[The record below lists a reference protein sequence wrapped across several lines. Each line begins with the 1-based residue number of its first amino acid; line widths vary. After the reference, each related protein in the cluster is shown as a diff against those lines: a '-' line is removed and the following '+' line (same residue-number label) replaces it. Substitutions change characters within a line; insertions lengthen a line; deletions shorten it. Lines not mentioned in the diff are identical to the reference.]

1 MTGKNK
7 EKNRMI
13 GSLLLL
19 ISLLPWGCSVR
30 LSEYVVQPFDHYPCS
45 DVKKALAIAIQPLTG
60 KKECKRYF
68 GTNLLAMN
76 ILPVFVIVENR
87 SHSSSFILSNDRISL
102 TGAAESHDG
111 PVCPKTDTSAGT
123 AVGSAGALLIAPPL
137 MLIGAAMVS
146 NSAEIRHNLQIKQ
159 LRTVTLSPGNVAQGF
174 AYFSI
179 PEGGID
185 PGEWTVNIEVLELH
199 SNNLENFHV
208 PFRWN
213 RSSPFKVVLLCHN
226 LLKEQ

>member
-1 MTGKNK
+1 MTGKKK

-30 LSEYVVQPFDHYPCS
+30 LSEYVAQPFAYYPCS

-60 KKECKRYF
+60 KKECKKYF

-87 SHSSSFILSNDRISL
+87 SHSSSLILSQDLISL
-102 TGAAESHDG
+102 TGATGNHDG
-111 PVCPKTDTSAGT
+111 PVCPKIDTSADT
-123 AVGSAGALLIAPPL
+123 AVGLAGALLIAPPL
-137 MLIGAAMVS
+137 MLMGAAMVS

-174 AYFSI
+174 VYFSL
-179 PEGGID
+179 PEGSID
-185 PGEWTVNIEVLELH
+185 LCEWTVNIEVLELD
-199 SNNLENFHV
+199 SNNIENFHV
-208 PFRWN
+208 PFTWN
-213 RSSPFKVVLLCHN
+213 RR
-226 LLKEQ
+226 